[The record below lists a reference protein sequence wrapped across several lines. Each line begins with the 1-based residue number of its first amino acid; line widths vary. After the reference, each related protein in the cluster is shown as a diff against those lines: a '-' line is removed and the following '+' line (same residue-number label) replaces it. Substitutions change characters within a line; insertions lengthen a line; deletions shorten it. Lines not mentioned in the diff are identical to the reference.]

1 MIRSKPVRL
10 IKTNLIPIEP
20 IMSESQFKS
29 FRTTRWTQVVAAQG
43 DSLEAKKAL
52 RDLCEAYY
60 APLVQF
66 IRRYQTEGDRDG
78 EARELVHEFVTRL
91 LEGDQLKQVDPKK
104 GRFRSYL
111 LGAVKHFLADW
122 RKRQMAQKR
131 GGGRSFTSIDSL
143 SECWDQAADR
153 QYHDGSVEVSD
164 PAGFPA
170 DSFFDR
176 QWALNIVDL
185 AMADLRQESESNR
198 NISQF
203 EILKNWLVVSVDR
216 MDTAAASRELQMSAD
231 AFKVAVHRL
240 RKRFRQIVTEHIA
253 ATVDDPADVSDELNY
268 LIQVIAGANKG

>member
-1 MIRSKPVRL
+1 MIRLKLVRR
-10 IKTNLIPIEP
+10 TETSLIPIEP
-20 IMSESQFKS
+20 IMSESHFNS

-43 DSLEAKKAL
+43 DSVEAKKAL

-66 IRRYQTEGDRDG
+66 IRRYQMECDQGD
-78 EARELVHEFVTRL
+78 EARDLAHEFVTKL
-91 LEGDQLKQVDPKK
+91 LEGDQLNQADPKK

-122 RKRQMAQKR
+122 HKHQAAQKR
-131 GGGRSFTSIDSL
+131 GGGRSFTSIDPL
-143 SECWDQAADR
+143 SECWGQAGDW
-153 QYHDGSVEVSD
+153 QHQGSSIDVSD

-176 QWALNIVDL
+176 QWALNVVDL
-185 AMADLRQESESNR
+185 AMADLRKEAESNR

-203 EILKNWLVVSVDR
+203 EILKTWLVVTGDR
-216 MDTAAASRELQMSAD
+216 MDTADAARELQMSTD

-253 ATVDDPADVSDELNY
+253 ATVDDPADVPDELNY
-268 LIQVIAGANKG
+268 LIQVIAGASKS